1 MFGASLHRHQPEHL
15 SSWFS
20 PIFCRSIERQSCS
33 ILVVGHAR
41 QIISGIDVSCP
52 TKEELLEGPESTGT
66 QRINHATERDLQKKP
81 LRARNGYELEVVW
94 EYPRPIG
101 KEVILR
107 EGYICIPAGDH
118 LGKIAMHDAN
128 ATSKVRHLRG
138 KKSVGRGLSDQLVDG
153 SAVPGARSRFVDRIR

>member
-15 SSWFS
+15 SSWFA
-20 PIFCRSIERQSCS
+20 PICCRSIERQSCS

-41 QIISGIDVSCP
+41 QIISGVDVSCP

-66 QRINHATERDLQKKP
+66 QRINHATEGDLQKKP

-101 KEVILR
+101 NEVILR
-107 EGYICIPAGDH
+107 ERCVHIAASDH
-118 LGKIAMHDAN
+118 LGKVAVHNADA
-128 ATSKVRHLRG
+128 TWKVRYLRREDCEA
-138 KKSVGRGLSDQLVDG
+138 SNPT
-153 SAVPGARSRFVDRIR
+153 PGNS